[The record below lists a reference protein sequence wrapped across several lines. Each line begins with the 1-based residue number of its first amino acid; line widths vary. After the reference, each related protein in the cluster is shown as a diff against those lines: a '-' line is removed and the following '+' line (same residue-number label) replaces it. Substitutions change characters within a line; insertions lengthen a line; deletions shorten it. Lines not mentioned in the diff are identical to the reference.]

1 MSGFFNYFP
10 SLFYS
15 NTAVTNIIAK
25 VRFDQSVSKN
35 LAVFYP
41 YVVEEGERP
50 DQIAQHYY
58 DNPSYDWIVYL
69 SNNITDPYHEWPLTQ
84 AAFDDY
90 IKAKYGST
98 ANAQAQI
105 AYYTVNYEND
115 DSVISTAAYDA
126 LAGVQKQYWVPIT
139 GYSNTI
145 LNYERKALDQVVE
158 TNKVVSLTG
167 SFTSSFVEND
177 IIKQAGGVM
186 GTVGFANSTNIVIK
200 HTTGTWQAGQ
210 TVYIGLSNT
219 AANATVTAVNTIYQP
234 ISSEELSYWMPAYQ
248 YDVEFANNEQKKHI
262 KLLSNI
268 YLNKIEAD
276 MKDVLSQ

>member
-41 YVVEEGERP
+41 YTVEEGERP

-58 DNPSYDWIVYL
+58 DDPSYDWIVYL

-84 AAFDDY
+84 SSFDSY
-90 IKAKYGST
+90 IKEKYGST

-158 TNKVVSLTG
+158 TNQIISLSGTFG
-167 SFTSSFVEND
+167 TFTEND
-177 IIKQAGGVM
+177 IIKQAGGVT
-186 GTVGFANSTNIVIK
+186 GTVGFANSTNLVIK
-200 HTTGTWQAGQ
+200 HISGTWQSGQ
-210 TVYIGLSNT
+210 TVFVGLSNT
-219 AANATVTAVNTIYQP
+219 VANATITAVDTVYQP
-234 ISSEELSYWMPAYQ
+234 LSSEELSYWIPVYR